1 LYRSLDVFDSPVLA
15 PEIYLNLIDLIS
27 TETNYFYR
35 CFDFEGKDLFPNLP
49 LCLDHGESFHLVFLV
64 GLVNGN
70 RPGKVLLQGVA
81 KVAGFKDIIFA
92 AFEPLS
98 DVPASLE
105 HRERLKAMNNLRKRL
120 RHSVVVL
127 AQKANLESSQEVNLE
142 NDPN

>member
-1 LYRSLDVFDSPVLA
+1 MYRSLDVFDSPVLA
-15 PEIYLNLIDLIS
+15 PETYLGLIDLVS
-27 TETNYFYR
+27 TQTNYFYR
-35 CFDFEGKDLFPNLP
+35 CYDYEGKDLFPDLP

-98 DVPASLE
+98 DVPTSLE
-105 HRERLKAMNNLRKRL
+105 PKERLKAMNNLRKRL

-127 AQKANLESSQEVNLE
+127 AERANLESSQEANTE
-142 NDPN
+142 NDPT